1 MGELYKSNK
10 DELIQII
17 LAVKENISTEDL
29 KKELKRREES
39 EDLYQL
45 KRSLLNLKV
54 IPGLEKFIEKHE
66 PFITN
71 MKERRD
77 MQRLYKELRS
87 VGIFGA
93 DRRDLYDDIMANT
106 SWVKSDK
113 IDYSPCKL
121 CNNFEIL
128 LYKDKILQSVEI
140 CLSNGFGTE
149 YEAQFINSI
158 CPECQ

>member
-17 LAVKENISTEDL
+17 LAVKENISTEEL
-29 KKELKRREES
+29 KKELNRREEL
-39 EDLYQL
+39 ENLYQL

-54 IPGLEKFIEKHE
+54 IPHLEKFIEKHE
-66 PFITN
+66 PFIIN

-77 MQRLYKELRS
+77 MQRLYIELRS
-87 VGIFGA
+87 VGIFGD
-93 DRRDLYDDIMANT
+93 DRRDLYRDIMTNAT
-106 SWVKSDK
+106 WVKSDK
-113 IDYSPCKL
+113 IDYLPCKL

-128 LYKDKILQSVEI
+128 LYKDRILQSVEI
-140 CLSNGFGTE
+140 CLSDGFGTE
-149 YEAQFINSI
+149 YTPQFINSI